1 MFRFIASIFDWFA
14 DEMGLL
20 WAQLQKRDT
29 WILIGMLT
37 MLGGLVALTVYSL
50 LRFDATIKLRHL
62 SMITCQDIGNLQSVG
77 LYFGG
82 FAFIMAIIVAF
93 GEFAN
98 YTDEKAHDKK
108 SSMHSARSA
117 IILAMAA
124 TAVGAGIL
132 LFLNQLCG

>member
-20 WAQLQKRDT
+20 WVQLQKRDT

-98 YTDEKAHDKK
+98 YTDEKRHDKK
-108 SSMHSARSA
+108 SSMNSARSA
-117 IILAMAA
+117 IILAMIA

-132 LFLNQLCG
+132 FFLNQLCG

>member
-1 MFRFIASIFDWFA
+1 MFRFIAAIFDWFA
-14 DEMGLL
+14 DELSLL

-37 MLGGLVALTVYSL
+37 MFGALAALTIYSL
-50 LRFDATIKLRHL
+50 LRFDATMKLRHL
-62 SMITCQDIGNLQSVG
+62 SMITCQDIGNLQTAG

-82 FAFIMAIIVAF
+82 FAFAMAMVVAF

-98 YTDEKAHDKK
+98 YTDEKRHDKK
-108 SSMHSARSA
+108 SSMNSARSA
-117 IILAMAA
+117 IILAMLA

-132 LFLNQLCG
+132 LFLNQLCA

>member
-14 DEMGLL
+14 DEFGLL

-29 WILIGMLT
+29 WILIGMMT

-62 SMITCQDIGNLQSVG
+62 SMITCQDIGNLQTVG

-82 FAFIMAIIVAF
+82 FAFAMAIIVAF

-98 YTDEKAHDKK
+98 YTDEKRHDKK
-108 SSMHSARSA
+108 SSMSSARSA
-117 IILAMAA
+117 IILAMLA
-124 TAVGAGIL
+124 TAVGGGIL